1 MHLKAP
7 GRCRARAHLPAEQQ
21 LEPHRGSSSSQQQH
35 GRSFWGLPFP
45 GHSRSFLPAACGL
58 VQMRLP
64 GRTTL
69 PDPTGEA
76 ETSAMLLACAS
87 WKPCWTRASPPQTS
101 ALGFEMTTCEM
112 RKISSGPKPQL
123 GLCIGRMQNL
133 GVVLFFTKT
142 TCVTYLRPQFTSS
155 ALLISAAPISSF
167 SVLDT
172 GGAAPPSSVRSGRRT
187 SSRSLLLLSGASPV
201 ADTCVYFCLNLLT
214 TRLAR
219 QLVSQASLQVEE
231 SSFLLSRPFSIVMAS
246 HPTDSGCSAGVRV
259 SEPET

>member
-101 ALGFEMTTCEM
+101 ALGFEMMTCEM

-172 GGAAPPSSVRSGRRT
+172 GGTAPPSSVRSGRRT

-219 QLVSQASLQVEE
+219 QLVSQDF
-231 SSFLLSRPFSIVMAS
+231 SSGGGEFFLAFETLLHSHGFSPHRLWLLSWSKGLRA
-246 HPTDSGCSAGVRV
+246 
-259 SEPET
+259 